1 MNLTLDLLI
10 SGGESSDYG
19 DFDVY
24 MSCVW
29 INGDITMER
38 INKELLDSVSEKAKV
53 SPRLRMNYNFH
64 LSLDEKCH
72 RFLNAVEPGT
82 EVPIH
87 KHPTKDETFVI
98 LRGRVKVTTHGDDG
112 SIIDSVVLSPEDG
125 QYGVNIPKGVWHTLE
140 SLEAGSVIF
149 ECKEGPFVEHEV
161 DGILELK

>member
-1 MNLTLDLLI
+1 
-10 SGGESSDYG
+10 
-19 DFDVY
+19 
-24 MSCVW
+24 
-29 INGDITMER
+29 MER

-98 LRGRVKVTTHGDDG
+98 LRGKVKVTTHSDDG
-112 SIIDSVVLSPEDG
+112 AVIDSVLLCPDNG

>member
-1 MNLTLDLLI
+1 
-10 SGGESSDYG
+10 
-19 DFDVY
+19 
-24 MSCVW
+24 
-29 INGDITMER
+29 MEK

-98 LRGRVKVTTHGDDG
+98 LRGKVKVTTHSDDG
-112 SIIDSVVLSPEDG
+112 AVIDSVLLCPDNG

-140 SLEAGSVIF
+140 SLETGSVIF

>member
-1 MNLTLDLLI
+1 
-10 SGGESSDYG
+10 
-19 DFDVY
+19 
-24 MSCVW
+24 
-29 INGDITMER
+29 MER

-64 LSLDEKCH
+64 KSLDEKCH

-82 EVPIH
+82 IVPIH

-98 LRGRVKVTTHGDDG
+98 LRGKVKVTTHSDDG
-112 SIIDSVVLSPEDG
+112 AVIDSVLLCPDNG

-161 DGILELK
+161 DGILEL